1 MNQEQQTKEIDKTRI
16 IGEFY
21 YSLAR
26 LQTQATNYVAYGES
40 DDDKL
45 GRVQKIIE
53 LLKKTGAE
61 IPDEGGDTMPDDS
74 LEHCESPCYG
84 DRNLMMC
91 ICGGGELNPN

>member
-1 MNQEQQTKEIDKTRI
+1 MEQSVQTKEIDKTRI

-45 GRVQKIIE
+45 RRVQHIIE
-53 LLKKTGAE
+53 LVKKTGAE
-61 IPDEGGDTMPDDS
+61 IPDEGGSNVPNDS
-74 LEHCESPCYG
+74 FEHCHSPCYG

-91 ICGGGELNPN
+91 ICGGEKNQL